1 MSLNCPSCGATL
13 SLSLAALGHNSAS
26 LEPQVGGVE
35 AQLAPQVSVGG
46 VRSSKRLRYQYQDEG
61 FNEFW
66 RVYPKRVG
74 KASAF
79 SRWQIVTREIE
90 PQLVIAAAARYAAYV
105 EAQRTEPQYVKYPE
119 GWLSAGRW
127 EDELAIPPAVG
138 ANDPAYIV
146 GTTEYADRTKAE
158 EDAAI
163 QRAAER

>member
-1 MSLNCPSCGATL
+1 L
-13 SLSLAALGHNSAS
+13 SLSLAALGHNFEP
-26 LEPQVGGVE
+26 LEPQAVDVGP
-35 AQLAPQVSVGG
+35 QLEPQRSVGG
-46 VRSSKRLRYQYQDEG
+46 VRSKRLRYQYNDEA

-66 RVYPKRVG
+66 RVFPRRVG

-79 SRWQIVTREIE
+79 SRWLIVTREIE

-146 GTTEYADRTKAE
+146 GTKEYAERTKAE

-163 QRAAER
+163 QRAAEQ

>member
-1 MSLNCPSCGATL
+1 MSLNCPNCGATL
-13 SLSLAALGHNSAS
+13 SLSLAALGHNFAA
-26 LEPQVGGVE
+26 LEPQAGDVG
-35 AQLAPQVSVGG
+35 PQVEPQSPVGG
-46 VRSSKRLRYQYQDEG
+46 VRSKRLRYQYPDEG

-79 SRWQIVTREIE
+79 SRWQIVTLEIE

-105 EAQRTEPQYVKYPE
+105 EAQRIEPQYIKYPE

-146 GTTEYADRTKAE
+146 GTREYADRTKAE

>member
-1 MSLNCPSCGATL
+1 L
-13 SLSLAALGHNSAS
+13 SLTLAVLGLNSGP
-26 LEPQVGGVE
+26 LEPQVSGVE
-35 AQLAPQVSVGG
+35 PQIVPQVSVGG
-46 VRSSKRLRYQYQDEG
+46 IRASKRLRYQYNDQG
-61 FNEFW
+61 FTEFW

-79 SRWQIVTREIE
+79 SRWLLVTREIE

-105 EAQRTEPQYVKYPE
+105 EAQRTEAQYIKYPE

-146 GTTEYADRTKAE
+146 GTAEYADRTKAE